1 MSLVMPIEIALL
13 EPGSFDAFV
22 DGVFHRKTAPCLI
35 VAQACRGIYEVR
47 RDGEEGVA
55 REGEVFLALP
65 GDLLEITHRGA
76 VPGQAMQ
83 ARWLHVSYHLHG
95 ALDAGELLELPLIVG
110 GQAAREAGDII
121 GELLAIRD
129 EFSLQG
135 VARREALALDALAWL
150 CKVGRVDED
159 RLGRL
164 GRMQPVLRHIRE
176 HLAAPLEIG
185 SLARVAGLSRSRFHA
200 FFREQMG
207 CSPMDYVKT
216 LRMRQACFRLSGGD
230 DSVGQIAGAVGF
242 ANAFHFSREFRRCM
256 GTPPTAWREASRK
269 RLA

>member
-1 MSLVMPIEIALL
+1 MNLVMPIEVALL
-13 EPGSFDAFV
+13 EPGAFDAFA

-76 VPGQAMQ
+76 APGQAMQ

-110 GQAAREAGDII
+110 GQAGREAGAIVA
-121 GELLAIRD
+121 ELLTIRD
-129 EFSLQG
+129 EVSLQG
-135 VARREALALDALAWL
+135 VARREALALDALAWF
-150 CKVGRVDED
+150 CKVGKVDED

-176 HLAAPLEIG
+176 HLATPLEIG

-230 DSVGQIAGAVGF
+230 DTVGQIAGAVGF
-242 ANAFHFSREFRRCM
+242 ANAFHFSREFRRRM